1 MPCRKS
7 QTRREKDKR
16 TSSKAA
22 LEHAARIVYPICCLA
37 GSPGLLDEI
46 QSEGA
51 DKTLRACIEDRDTA
65 GLFDWLIR
73 ALSYQGVSDAAAFSY
88 MDRHGSVTWAEIE
101 SGLART
107 PPCPKLTS
115 YWSFDRCGYSKWK
128 QTCACPEYFAR
139 CPVPRH
145 RLRNGRLNQTAY
157 SLFLFLRDVAGAD
170 LVGWIDER
178 LTLHAGRANA
188 SVAVLRIALLGP
200 LAHVYGIADKVL
212 SMAFASVL
220 LATPVERN
228 RWRELGASLIA
239 VDSLV
244 HKLLHRTGIL
254 QRFGAEHSF
263 GPACYMPN
271 GCAEIVAKVAR
282 KIDARQFNPKFTR
295 LLPRFVQHAIWRF
308 CAQDGLNICNSI
320 RIADLERCADI
331 YCRVYRVC
339 DRVPI
344 KRKTT

>member
-1 MPCRKS
+1 M
-7 QTRREKDKR
+7 
-16 TSSKAA
+16 A
-22 LEHAARIVYPICCLA
+22 IVYPICCFA
-37 GSPGLLDEI
+37 GSPDLLDQIEG
-46 QSEGA
+46 EGA
-51 DKTLRACIEDRDTA
+51 GKTLRVCIEDRDTP

-73 ALSYQGVSDAAAFSY
+73 ALSYQGVSDAAASSY
-88 MDRHGSVTWAEIE
+88 MDRHGSVGWTEVE
-101 SGLART
+101 YGLTRN

-115 YWSFDRCGYSKWK
+115 YWSFDGCGYSKWK
-128 QTCACPEYFAR
+128 QTCACPEHFAR

-157 SLFLFLRDVAGAD
+157 SLFLFLRDVAGCD

-178 LTLHAGRANA
+178 LTACAGRANA
-188 SVAVLRIALLGP
+188 PVAVLRIALLGP

-212 SMAFASVL
+212 SMAFASLL
-220 LATPVERN
+220 LAAPVERS

-254 QRFGAEHSF
+254 RRFGADHLF
-263 GPACYMPN
+263 GPACYAPN
-271 GCAEIVAKVAR
+271 GCAEIVEKVAGR
-282 KIDARQFNPKFTR
+282 IDAREFNMDFPRVF
-295 LLPRFVQHAIWRF
+295 PRFVQHALWRC

-344 KRKTT
+344 QRTPT